1 MHNGVKNHITVKFFD
16 SENSGISNFRRN
28 FHNEIFGRLFL
39 LNILKFEV
47 IFEILESEESVHF
60 IIKQTF
66 FELILF
72 VFQEAQNYVS
82 IKPQLPKIP
91 RLVYIT
97 WFWKSSLLPLTIIRE
112 SWKNPKPGTERVFR
126 EDPECSIAS
135 ICICFCA
142 LDFSRKT
149 RSVTVPKIHGC
160 GLSWFSNCCFKVSL
174 WLAQSAV

>member
-97 WFWKSSLLPLTIIRE
+97 
-112 SWKNPKPGTERVFR
+112 
-126 EDPECSIAS
+126 
-135 ICICFCA
+135 
-142 LDFSRKT
+142 
-149 RSVTVPKIHGC
+149 
-160 GLSWFSNCCFKVSL
+160 
-174 WLAQSAV
+174 